1 MRDETRATDDAEPT
15 RAQLV
20 ELEAALAAERAA
32 LVAERQRAADIE
44 AKHDRLHEAFRQL
57 QFELELLKRRLFHA
71 KAERIDTGQLEL
83 EFAAKLAALDTL
95 AGQLQSDEAPAGPAA
110 GAGTDDASEGGPRG
124 SKGKPPQRRGRRDF
138 KELDLPEERIEVP
151 DLELDG
157 KVERIGTEDSTKVMW
172 RRGGFCRVVFARIKY
187 KPSVKLEEVAVE
199 PESPSITGP
208 ADDDASADDLAAVQ
222 PVVDMPPGTVA
233 DEPERPSATGPVAD
247 GDGPADDLAA
257 VQLVV
262 DVPAATVAD
271 AASPT
276 IADATAVP
284 VPQIPMSKIV
294 TAPMPPML
302 FQRSLATPSL
312 VAHIASDKWCD
323 GLPLHRQED
332 RFKRLGLPIDRGTMS
347 RWLEHA
353 GATVGATV
361 VHAMHADAMLHAF
374 CILTDATGVL
384 IQPLRD
390 EPKGDKPRRSL
401 QRKSCRRGHFF
412 VQIADGDHVFFE
424 YAAKETSAAV
434 GEMFRGFTGY
444 IQADAKSV
452 YDFLYRPPD
461 KNLRCFDDDDDAD
474 PAGCTEVGC
483 WSHARRPIWETA
495 VTTKDPIA
503 REALAR
509 IARIFALD
517 RTWKGKPPEHI
528 KAMRELHLRPHVDAY
543 FAFVEAE
550 YENVKHQ
557 RGMLRSALG
566 YSVRQ
571 RGALTRFFDDGRLKL
586 TNNDSERE
594 LRRVATGRKAWM
606 FIGSDDHAQA
616 AGNLLTLVASA
627 RLHKLDPELYLR
639 DLFRVLPH
647 WPNGRYLE
655 LCPRD
660 WAATRARLDPVQLEQ
675 ELGRLDIPPPPS
687 SEQPASG

>member
-1 MRDETRATDDAEPT
+1 M
-15 RAQLV
+15 
-20 ELEAALAAERAA
+20 
-32 LVAERQRAADIE
+32 
-44 AKHDRLHEAFRQL
+44 
-57 QFELELLKRRLFHA
+57 
-71 KAERIDTGQLEL
+71 
-83 EFAAKLAALDTL
+83 
-95 AGQLQSDEAPAGPAA
+95 PA
-110 GAGTDDASEGGPRG
+110 
-124 SKGKPPQRRGRRDF
+124 
-138 KELDLPEERIEVP
+138 
-151 DLELDG
+151 
-157 KVERIGTEDSTKVMW
+157 
-172 RRGGFCRVVFARIKY
+172 
-187 KPSVKLEEVAVE
+187 
-199 PESPSITGP
+199 
-208 ADDDASADDLAAVQ
+208 
-222 PVVDMPPGTVA
+222 GTVA
-233 DEPERPSATGPVAD
+233 DEPEDPSGIGPVTD
-247 GDGPADDLAA
+247 GDGLADDLAT
-257 VQLVV
+257 VQPVA
-262 DVPAATVAD
+262 DMPAGTVAD
-271 AASPT
+271 AASPA
-276 IADATAVP
+276 IADATALP
-284 VPQIPMSKIV
+284 VSKVPMSKIV

-384 IQPLRD
+384 IQPLHD

-461 KNLRCFDDDDDAD
+461 KSLRLDDDDAD

-483 WSHARRPIWETA
+483 WSHARRSIWETA

-503 REALAR
+503 REGLAR

-550 YENVKHQ
+550 YEKVKHQ

-627 RLHKLDPELYLR
+627 RLHKLDPEVYLR

-647 WPNGRYLE
+647 WPNGRFLE

-660 WAATRARLDPVQLEQ
+660 WAATRARLDPAQLEQ
-675 ELGRLDIPPPPS
+675 ELGRLDVPRPPS
-687 SEQPASG
+687 SEQPAAG

>member
-1 MRDETRATDDAEPT
+1 MRIVRDETRATDDAEVT
-15 RAQLV
+15 RARLL
-20 ELEAALAAERAA
+20 ELEATLAAEHAA
-32 LVAERQRAADIE
+32 LVAERQRAADLE

-95 AGQLQSDEAPAGPAA
+95 AGQLQSNEAPAGPAA
-110 GAGTDDASEGGPRG
+110 GASKDDSSEGGRRG
-124 SKGKPPQRRGRRDF
+124 SKGKTQQRRGRRDF
-138 KELDLPEERIEVP
+138 TELDLPEERIEVP

-157 KVERIGTEDSTKVMW
+157 KVERIGTEESAKVMW

-187 KPSVKLEEVAVE
+187 KPAVKLEALAVE
-199 PESPSITGP
+199 PEGPS
-208 ADDDASADDLAAVQ
+208 V
-222 PVVDMPPGTVA
+222 
-233 DEPERPSATGPVAD
+233 TGPVGD
-247 GDGPADDLAA
+247 GDGPADDRAA
-257 VQLVV
+257 VQPVADL
-262 DVPAATVAD
+262 PAGTIAD

-276 IADATAVP
+276 IAEATAIP
-284 VPQIPMSKIV
+284 VSKFPMSKIV

-332 RFKRLGLPIDRGTMS
+332 RFKRLGVPIDRGTMS

-424 YAAKETSAAV
+424 YAAQETSAAV

-452 YDFLYRPPD
+452 YDLLYRPPD
-461 KNLRCFDDDDDAD
+461 QNLRCFDDDVD
-474 PAGCTEVGC
+474 PGGCTEVAC

-503 REALAR
+503 REGLAR

-517 RTWKGKPPEHI
+517 RTWKGKTPEHI
-528 KAMRELHLRPHVDAY
+528 KAMRELHIRPHVDAY
-543 FAFVEAE
+543 FAFAEAE
-550 YENVKHQ
+550 YEKVKHQ

-627 RLHKLDPELYLR
+627 RLHKLDPEVYLR

-675 ELGRLDIPPPPS
+675 ELGRLDIPPAPS

>member
-1 MRDETRATDDAEPT
+1 MRIVRDETRAIDDDDAA
-15 RAQLV
+15 RARVL
-20 ELEAALAAERAA
+20 ELEAVLAAERAA
-32 LVAERQRAADIE
+32 LVAERQRAADL
-44 AKHDRLHEAFRQL
+44 AAQHARLHEAFRQL
-57 QFELELLKRRLFHA
+57 QFELELWKRRLFHA

-95 AGQLQSDEAPAGPAA
+95 AGQLPSKDAADGPAA
-110 GAGTDDASEGGPRG
+110 GASKEDASEGGSRG
-124 SKGKPPQRRGRRDF
+124 SKDRPQQRRGRRDF

-157 KVERIGTEDSTKVMW
+157 KVERIGTEESSKVMW

-187 KPSVKLEEVAVE
+187 KPSVKFEEVVVESEGPLVTGAV
-199 PESPSITGP
+199 
-208 ADDDASADDLAAVQ
+208 ADRDGLADDLTAVQ
-222 PVVDMPPGTVA
+222 PVADLPAGTLA
-233 DEPERPSATGPVAD
+233 DV
-247 GDGPADDLAA
+247 
-257 VQLVV
+257 
-262 DVPAATVAD
+262 
-271 AASPT
+271 ASPT
-276 IADATAVP
+276 IDDATAVP
-284 VPQIPMSKIV
+284 MSELSVSKIV

-361 VHAMHADAMLHAF
+361 VHAMHADAMRHAF

-384 IQPLRD
+384 VQPLRD
-390 EPKGDKPRRSL
+390 EPKGNKPRRSL
-401 QRKSCRRGHFF
+401 QRQSCRRGHFF

-461 KNLRCFDDDDDAD
+461 KNLRLDDDDAV

-483 WSHARRPIWETA
+483 WSHARRSIWETA

-503 REALAR
+503 REGLAR
-509 IARIFALD
+509 IARLFALD

-528 KAMRELHLRPHVDAY
+528 KAMRALHLRPHVDAY
-543 FAFVEAE
+543 FTFVEAA
-550 YENVKHQ
+550 YEKVKHQ

-627 RLHKLDPELYLR
+627 RLHKLDPEAYLR

-660 WAATRARLDPVQLEQ
+660 WAVTRARLDPAQLEQ

>member
-1 MRDETRATDDAEPT
+1 MRIVRDETRATDDPETT
-15 RAQLV
+15 RARLL
-20 ELEAALAAERAA
+20 ELEATLAAERAA

-95 AGQLQSDEAPAGPAA
+95 AGQLQSNEAPAGPAA
-110 GAGTDDASEGGPRG
+110 GASTADASEGGPHG
-124 SKGKPPQRRGRRDF
+124 SKGKTQRRGRRDF
-138 KELDLPEERIEVP
+138 NELDLPEERIEVP

-157 KVERIGTEDSTKVMW
+157 KVERIGTEESSKVMW

-187 KPSVKLEEVAVE
+187 KPAVKLEEVAVE
-199 PESPSITGP
+199 PEGPSVTGP
-208 ADDDASADDLAAVQ
+208 ADGDDPADDLAAVQ
-222 PVVDMPPGTVA
+222 PVA
-233 DEPERPSATGPVAD
+233 DL
-247 GDGPADDLAA
+247 PAG
-257 VQLVV
+257 
-262 DVPAATVAD
+262 TVAD

-276 IADATAVP
+276 IADATAIPASKV
-284 VPQIPMSKIV
+284 PMSKIV

-384 IQPLRD
+384 VQPIRD

-452 YDFLYRPPD
+452 YDFLYRPSD
-461 KNLRCFDDDDDAD
+461 QNLRCFDDDAD

-517 RTWKGKPPEHI
+517 RTWKGKPPDHI

-550 YENVKHQ
+550 YEKVKHQ

-627 RLHKLDPELYLR
+627 RLHKLDPEVYLR

-675 ELGRLDIPPPPS
+675 ELGRLDIPPPS

>member
-1 MRDETRATDDAEPT
+1 MSIVRDETRATGDIEAT
-15 RAQLV
+15 RARIL
-20 ELEAALAAERAA
+20 ELEAVLATERAA

-110 GAGTDDASEGGPRG
+110 DASTDDASESGPRG
-124 SKGKPPQRRGRRDF
+124 SKGKPLQRRGRRDF
-138 KELDLPEERIEVP
+138 NELDLPEERIEVP

-157 KVERIGTEDSTKVMW
+157 KVERIGTEESSKVMW

-187 KPSVKLEEVAVE
+187 KPSVKLEDFAVE
-199 PESPSITGP
+199 PECPSTTGP
-208 ADDDASADDLAAVQ
+208 ADGNGPPDDLAAVQ
-222 PVVDMPPGTVA
+222 PVA
-233 DEPERPSATGPVAD
+233 
-247 GDGPADDLAA
+247 
-257 VQLVV
+257 
-262 DVPAATVAD
+262 DVPAGTVAD

-276 IADATAVP
+276 IADATALP
-284 VPQIPMSKIV
+284 VSKIPMSKIV

-353 GATVGATV
+353 GASVGATV

-390 EPKGDKPRRSL
+390 EPKADKPRRSL

-461 KNLRCFDDDDDAD
+461 KNLRLDDDDAD

-503 REALAR
+503 REGLAR

-550 YENVKHQ
+550 YEKVKHQ

-571 RGALTRFFDDGRLKL
+571 RGALTRFFEDGRLKL

-627 RLHKLDPELYLR
+627 RLHKLDPEVYLR

-660 WAATRARLDPVQLEQ
+660 WAATRARLDPAQLEQ

-687 SEQPASG
+687 LEQSGSG

>member
-1 MRDETRATDDAEPT
+1 
-15 RAQLV
+15 
-20 ELEAALAAERAA
+20 
-32 LVAERQRAADIE
+32 
-44 AKHDRLHEAFRQL
+44 
-57 QFELELLKRRLFHA
+57 
-71 KAERIDTGQLEL
+71 
-83 EFAAKLAALDTL
+83 
-95 AGQLQSDEAPAGPAA
+95 
-110 GAGTDDASEGGPRG
+110 
-124 SKGKPPQRRGRRDF
+124 
-138 KELDLPEERIEVP
+138 
-151 DLELDG
+151 
-157 KVERIGTEDSTKVMW
+157 
-172 RRGGFCRVVFARIKY
+172 
-187 KPSVKLEEVAVE
+187 
-199 PESPSITGP
+199 
-208 ADDDASADDLAAVQ
+208 
-222 PVVDMPPGTVA
+222 
-233 DEPERPSATGPVAD
+233 
-247 GDGPADDLAA
+247 
-257 VQLVV
+257 
-262 DVPAATVAD
+262 
-271 AASPT
+271 
-276 IADATAVP
+276 
-284 VPQIPMSKIV
+284 
-294 TAPMPPML
+294 
-302 FQRSLATPSL
+302 
-312 VAHIASDKWCD
+312 
-323 GLPLHRQED
+323 
-332 RFKRLGLPIDRGTMS
+332 
-347 RWLEHA
+347 
-353 GATVGATV
+353 
-361 VHAMHADAMLHAF
+361 MHADAMLHAF

-461 KNLRCFDDDDDAD
+461 KNLRLDDDDAD

-483 WSHARRPIWETA
+483 WSHARRSIWETA

-503 REALAR
+503 REGLAR

-550 YENVKHQ
+550 YEKVKHQ

-627 RLHKLDPELYLR
+627 RLHKLDPEVYLR

-647 WPNGRYLE
+647 WPNGRFLE

-660 WAATRARLDPVQLEQ
+660 WAATRARLDPAQLEQ
-675 ELGRLDIPPPPS
+675 ELGRLDVPRPPS
-687 SEQPASG
+687 SEQPAAG

>member
-1 MRDETRATDDAEPT
+1 MGIDIAIESGYMSIVRDETRATDDVEAT
-15 RAQLV
+15 RARVL
-20 ELEAALAAERAA
+20 ELEAVLATERTA
-32 LVAERQRAADIE
+32 LVAERQRSADIE

-71 KAERIDTGQLEL
+71 KAERFDTGQLEL

-95 AGQLQSDEAPAGPAA
+95 AGQLQSGEAPAGPAA
-110 GAGTDDASEGGPRG
+110 GASRDDASEGDPRG
-124 SKGKPPQRRGRRDF
+124 PKGKTQQRRGRRDF
-138 KELDLPEERIEVP
+138 NELDLPEERIEVP

-157 KVERIGTEDSTKVMW
+157 KVERIGTEESSKVMW

-187 KPSVKLEEVAVE
+187 KPTVRLEEVAVE
-199 PESPSITGP
+199 PEGPSVTGPITDGDRP
-208 ADDDASADDLAAVQ
+208 ADDLTAVQ
-222 PVVDMPPGTVA
+222 PVVDMPAGTI
-233 DEPERPSATGPVAD
+233 
-247 GDGPADDLAA
+247 
-257 VQLVV
+257 
-262 DVPAATVAD
+262 AD

-361 VHAMHADAMLHAF
+361 VHAMHADAMRHAF

-384 IQPLRD
+384 VQPIRD

-461 KNLRCFDDDDDAD
+461 KNLR
-474 PAGCTEVGC
+474 
-483 WSHARRPIWETA
+483 
-495 VTTKDPIA
+495 
-503 REALAR
+503 
-509 IARIFALD
+509 
-517 RTWKGKPPEHI
+517 
-528 KAMRELHLRPHVDAY
+528 
-543 FAFVEAE
+543 
-550 YENVKHQ
+550 
-557 RGMLRSALG
+557 
-566 YSVRQ
+566 
-571 RGALTRFFDDGRLKL
+571 
-586 TNNDSERE
+586 
-594 LRRVATGRKAWM
+594 
-606 FIGSDDHAQA
+606 
-616 AGNLLTLVASA
+616 
-627 RLHKLDPELYLR
+627 
-639 DLFRVLPH
+639 
-647 WPNGRYLE
+647 
-655 LCPRD
+655 
-660 WAATRARLDPVQLEQ
+660 
-675 ELGRLDIPPPPS
+675 
-687 SEQPASG
+687 

>member
-1 MRDETRATDDAEPT
+1 VRDESRATDDTEAT
-15 RAQLV
+15 RARVL
-20 ELEAALAAERAA
+20 ELEAVLCAERTA
-32 LVAERQRAADIE
+32 LVAERQRAADFE
-44 AKHDRLHEAFRQL
+44 AKHDRLYEAFRQL
-57 QFELELLKRRLFHA
+57 QFELELLKRRLFYA

-95 AGQLQSDEAPAGPAA
+95 SGQLQSNEAPAGPAA
-110 GAGTDDASEGGPRG
+110 SASKDNASGGPSG
-124 SKGKPPQRRGRRDF
+124 SKRKTQQRRGRRDF
-138 KELDLPEERIEVP
+138 NELDLPEERIEVP

-157 KVERIGTEDSTKVMW
+157 KVERIGTEDSSKVMW
-172 RRGGFCRVVFARIKY
+172 RRGGLWRVVLARIKY
-187 KPSVKLEEVAVE
+187 KPAVKLEAVAVE
-199 PESPSITGP
+199 PEGPSVTGSVADGPGPVEPEGPSVTGP
-208 ADDDASADDLAAVQ
+208 AADGAGPSVTGPVADDAGTADDLAAV
-222 PVVDMPPGTVA
+222 PSVADMPAGIIA
-233 DEPERPSATGPVAD
+233 G
-247 GDGPADDLAA
+247 
-257 VQLVV
+257 
-262 DVPAATVAD
+262 

-276 IADATAVP
+276 IVDDAASP
-284 VPQIPMSKIV
+284 VSKIPMSKIV

-461 KNLRCFDDDDDAD
+461 PNLRCFDDDAD

-483 WSHARRPIWETA
+483 WSHARRPFWETA
-495 VTTKDPIA
+495 ITTKDPIA

-517 RTWKGKPPEHI
+517 REWKGKPPEHI

-550 YENVKHQ
+550 YEKVRHQ

-627 RLHKLDPELYLR
+627 RLHKLDPEVYLR

-660 WAATRARLDPVQLEQ
+660 WAATRARLDPAQLEQ

>member
-1 MRDETRATDDAEPT
+1 
-15 RAQLV
+15 
-20 ELEAALAAERAA
+20 
-32 LVAERQRAADIE
+32 
-44 AKHDRLHEAFRQL
+44 
-57 QFELELLKRRLFHA
+57 
-71 KAERIDTGQLEL
+71 
-83 EFAAKLAALDTL
+83 
-95 AGQLQSDEAPAGPAA
+95 
-110 GAGTDDASEGGPRG
+110 
-124 SKGKPPQRRGRRDF
+124 
-138 KELDLPEERIEVP
+138 
-151 DLELDG
+151 
-157 KVERIGTEDSTKVMW
+157 
-172 RRGGFCRVVFARIKY
+172 
-187 KPSVKLEEVAVE
+187 
-199 PESPSITGP
+199 
-208 ADDDASADDLAAVQ
+208 
-222 PVVDMPPGTVA
+222 
-233 DEPERPSATGPVAD
+233 
-247 GDGPADDLAA
+247 
-257 VQLVV
+257 
-262 DVPAATVAD
+262 
-271 AASPT
+271 
-276 IADATAVP
+276 
-284 VPQIPMSKIV
+284 
-294 TAPMPPML
+294 
-302 FQRSLATPSL
+302 
-312 VAHIASDKWCD
+312 
-323 GLPLHRQED
+323 
-332 RFKRLGLPIDRGTMS
+332 
-347 RWLEHA
+347 
-353 GATVGATV
+353 
-361 VHAMHADAMLHAF
+361 MHADAMLHAF

-401 QRKSCRRGHFF
+401 QRKACRRGHFF

-452 YDFLYRPPD
+452 YDFLYRPPE
-461 KNLRCFDDDDDAD
+461 KNLRCFDDDAD

-503 REALAR
+503 REARAR

-528 KAMRELHLRPHVDAY
+528 KTMRELHLRPHVDAY
-543 FAFVEAE
+543 FVFVEAE
-550 YENVKHQ
+550 YEKVKHQ

-627 RLHKLDPELYLR
+627 RLHKLDPEVYLR

-660 WAATRARLDPVQLEQ
+660 WAATRARLDPAQLEQ

>member
-1 MRDETRATDDAEPT
+1 
-15 RAQLV
+15 
-20 ELEAALAAERAA
+20 
-32 LVAERQRAADIE
+32 
-44 AKHDRLHEAFRQL
+44 
-57 QFELELLKRRLFHA
+57 
-71 KAERIDTGQLEL
+71 
-83 EFAAKLAALDTL
+83 
-95 AGQLQSDEAPAGPAA
+95 
-110 GAGTDDASEGGPRG
+110 
-124 SKGKPPQRRGRRDF
+124 
-138 KELDLPEERIEVP
+138 
-151 DLELDG
+151 
-157 KVERIGTEDSTKVMW
+157 
-172 RRGGFCRVVFARIKY
+172 
-187 KPSVKLEEVAVE
+187 
-199 PESPSITGP
+199 
-208 ADDDASADDLAAVQ
+208 
-222 PVVDMPPGTVA
+222 
-233 DEPERPSATGPVAD
+233 
-247 GDGPADDLAA
+247 
-257 VQLVV
+257 
-262 DVPAATVAD
+262 
-271 AASPT
+271 
-276 IADATAVP
+276 
-284 VPQIPMSKIV
+284 MSKIV

-302 FQRSLATPSL
+302 FERSLATPSL

-332 RFKRLGLPIDRGTMS
+332 RFRRLGLPIDRGTMS

-353 GATVGATV
+353 GATVGVTV

-384 IQPLRD
+384 IQPVRD
-390 EPKGDKPRRSL
+390 EPKGDQPRRSL
-401 QRKSCRRGHFF
+401 QRKACRRGHFF

-424 YAAKETSAAV
+424 YVARETSAAV

-452 YDFLYRPPD
+452 YDLLYRPPD
-461 KNLRCFDDDDDAD
+461 QNLRCFDDDPD
-474 PAGCTEVGC
+474 PGGCTEVGC

-517 RTWKGKPPEHI
+517 RTWKGKPPEQI
-528 KAMRELHLRPHVDAY
+528 KAMRELHLRTHVDAY

-550 YENVKHQ
+550 YEKVKHQ

-571 RGALTRFFDDGRLKL
+571 RGALTRFFEDGRLKL

-627 RLHKLDPELYLR
+627 RLHKLDPEVYLR

-660 WAATRARLDPVQLEQ
+660 WAATRARLDPAQLEQ

>member
-15 RAQLV
+15 RAQLL

-110 GAGTDDASEGGPRG
+110 GASTDDASEGGPRG
-124 SKGKPPQRRGRRDF
+124 SKGKPLQRRGRRDF
-138 KELDLPEERIEVP
+138 NELDLPEERIEVP

-157 KVERIGTEDSTKVMW
+157 KVERIGTEESSKVMW

-199 PESPSITGP
+199 PEGRSTTGP
-208 ADDDASADDLAAVQ
+208 GDGEADDLAAIQ
-222 PVVDMPPGTVA
+222 PVADMPAGTVA
-233 DEPERPSATGPVAD
+233 DEPEGPSGIGPVTD
-247 GDGPADDLAA
+247 GDGPADDLAT
-257 VQLVV
+257 VQPVA
-262 DVPAATVAD
+262 DMPAGIVAD

-276 IADATAVP
+276 IADATALP
-284 VPQIPMSKIV
+284 VSKIPMSKIV

-390 EPKGDKPRRSL
+390 EPRGDKPRRSL

-461 KNLRCFDDDDDAD
+461 KNLRLDDDDAD

-483 WSHARRPIWETA
+483 WSHARRSIWETA

-503 REALAR
+503 REGLAR

-550 YENVKHQ
+550 YEKVKHQ

-627 RLHKLDPELYLR
+627 RLHKLDPEVYLR

-647 WPNGRYLE
+647 WPNGRFLE

-660 WAATRARLDPVQLEQ
+660 WAATRARLDPAQLDQ

>member
-1 MRDETRATDDAEPT
+1 MSIVRDETRATDDVEAT
-15 RAQLV
+15 RARVL
-20 ELEAALAAERAA
+20 ELEAVLATERTA
-32 LVAERQRAADIE
+32 LVAERQRSADIE

-71 KAERIDTGQLEL
+71 KAERFDTGQLEL

-95 AGQLQSDEAPAGPAA
+95 AGQLQSGEAPAGPAA
-110 GAGTDDASEGGPRG
+110 GASRDDASEGDPRG
-124 SKGKPPQRRGRRDF
+124 PKGKTQQRRGRRDF
-138 KELDLPEERIEVP
+138 NELDLPEERIEVP

-157 KVERIGTEDSTKVMW
+157 KVERIGTEESSKVMW

-187 KPSVKLEEVAVE
+187 KPTVRLEEVAVE
-199 PESPSITGP
+199 PEGPSVTGPITDGDRP
-208 ADDDASADDLAAVQ
+208 ADDLTAVQ
-222 PVVDMPPGTVA
+222 PVVDMPAGTI
-233 DEPERPSATGPVAD
+233 
-247 GDGPADDLAA
+247 
-257 VQLVV
+257 
-262 DVPAATVAD
+262 AD

-302 FQRSLATPSL
+302 FHRSLATPSL

-361 VHAMHADAMLHAF
+361 VHAMHADAMRHAF

-384 IQPLRD
+384 VQPIRD

-461 KNLRCFDDDDDAD
+461 KNLRCVDDDVD

-543 FAFVEAE
+543 FAFAEAE
-550 YENVKHQ
+550 YEKVKHQ

-594 LRRVATGRKAWM
+594 LRRVTTGRKAWM

-627 RLHKLDPELYLR
+627 RLHKLDPEVYLR

-660 WAATRARLDPVQLEQ
+660 WAATRARLDPAQLEQ

>member
-1 MRDETRATDDAEPT
+1 MRIVRDETRATDDAKAT
-15 RAQLV
+15 RTRLL
-20 ELEAALAAERAA
+20 ELEAALDAERAA
-32 LVAERQRAADIE
+32 LVAERQRAADLE

-95 AGQLQSDEAPAGPAA
+95 AGQLQSDEAPAGSAA
-110 GAGTDDASEGGPRG
+110 GASKDDASEDGPRG
-124 SKGKPPQRRGRRDF
+124 SKGKHQRRGRRDF
-138 KELDLPEERIEVP
+138 TELDLPEERIEVP

-157 KVERIGTEDSTKVMW
+157 KVERIGTEESSKVMW

-187 KPSVKLEEVAVE
+187 KPAVKLEEVAVE
-199 PESPSITGP
+199 PESPSVLGR
-208 ADDDASADDLAAVQ
+208 ADGDGSADDLATVQ
-222 PVVDMPPGTVA
+222 SVA
-233 DEPERPSATGPVAD
+233 
-247 GDGPADDLAA
+247 
-257 VQLVV
+257 
-262 DVPAATVAD
+262 DVPAVTVAD

-276 IADATAVP
+276 IADATALSVSKL
-284 VPQIPMSKIV
+284 PMSKIV

-384 IQPLRD
+384 VQPIRD

-452 YDFLYRPPD
+452 YDFIFRPPD
-461 KNLRCFDDDDDAD
+461 QNLRCLDDDAD

-543 FAFVEAE
+543 FAFVQAE
-550 YENVKHQ
+550 YEKVKHQ

-571 RGALTRFFDDGRLKL
+571 RAALTRFFDDGRLKL

-627 RLHKLDPELYLR
+627 RLHKLDPEVYLR

-660 WAATRARLDPVQLEQ
+660 WAATRARLDPAQLEQ

>member
-1 MRDETRATDDAEPT
+1 MRIVRDETRATDDAEAT
-15 RAQLV
+15 RARLL

-83 EFAAKLAALDTL
+83 EFAAKLAALDAL
-95 AGQLQSDEAPAGPAA
+95 AGQLQSNEAPAGPAA
-110 GAGTDDASEGGPRG
+110 GASKDDSSEGGPHG
-124 SKGKPPQRRGRRDF
+124 SKGKTPQRRGRRDF
-138 KELDLPEERIEVP
+138 TDLDLPEERIEVP

-157 KVERIGTEDSTKVMW
+157 KVERIGTEESSKVMW

-187 KPSVKLEEVAVE
+187 KPSVKLEAVAVE
-199 PESPSITGP
+199 PVG
-208 ADDDASADDLAAVQ
+208 AS
-222 PVVDMPPGTVA
+222 G
-233 DEPERPSATGPVAD
+233 TGPVAD
-247 GDGPADDLAA
+247 DAGASGTEPVADGAGPAADLAA
-257 VQLVV
+257 VPPVAEM
-262 DVPAATVAD
+262 PTGTIAD

-276 IADATAVP
+276 IADATA
-284 VPQIPMSKIV
+284 IPMSKIV

-384 IQPLRD
+384 IQPIRD

-412 VQIADGDHVFFE
+412 VQIADADHVFFE
-424 YAAKETSAAV
+424 YAARETSAAV
-434 GEMFRGFTGY
+434 GEMFRGFTRY
-444 IQADAKSV
+444 IQADAKSI
-452 YDFLYRPPD
+452 YDLLYRPPD
-461 KNLRCFDDDDDAD
+461 QNLRCFDDDPA

-509 IARIFALD
+509 IARIFALE

-550 YENVKHQ
+550 YEKVKHQ

-566 YSVRQ
+566 YSARQ

-627 RLHKLDPELYLR
+627 RLHKLDPEVYLR

-687 SEQPASG
+687 SEQPAAR